1 MSRNHH
7 DPFSDERSPIMSES
21 SDSSSRPPLR
31 ERSQPSKRLDW
42 SHESD
47 DAAAVPVSDMSA
59 PSKILIG

>member
-21 SDSSSRPPLR
+21 NDSSSRPPL
-31 ERSQPSKRLDW
+31 RSQPSKRLDW
-42 SHESD
+42 SHDSD
-47 DAAAVPVSDMSA
+47 DASAVPVSDMSA

>member
-21 SDSSSRPPLR
+21 SDSSSRPSF
-31 ERSQPSKRLDW
+31 RSQPSKRLDW

-47 DAAAVPVSDMSA
+47 DAAAGPVSDMNA